1 VTIEASG
8 SISLGTSAGT
18 NRSISA
24 EFGGTEPHALSEYY
38 GADTGVPAS
47 GTISFSDFYGTS
59 AVSVDLGAD
68 TNVTANGTNL
78 AQVELKFYTAA
89 TNFEAIPTGN
99 QATTGQFDRTWLSS
113 GSPSSYYVKVSY
125 TVIFGT
131 APTTTGTFGSFLQLS
146 ADRTWLWKHTTGN
159 GIVNAT
165 VEVSNSASGSPV
177 LDTLSLAIELNQ

>member
-1 VTIEASG
+1 MTIVSSG
-8 SISLGTSAGT
+8 AISLGTSAGT

-24 EFGGTEPHALSEYY
+24 EYGDSPPHSLSEFY

-59 AVSVDLGAD
+59 SNPVNLGAD
-68 TNVTANGTNL
+68 TTVTAVGSSV
-78 AQVELKFYTAA
+78 AIVQLKFYTAA

-99 QATTGQFDRTWLSS
+99 LGTTGQFDRTWLSS

-125 TVIFGT
+125 TVTSGD
-131 APTTTGTFGSFLQLS
+131 APTPTGTFGSFLQLTS
-146 ADRTWLWKHTTGN
+146 DRTWAWTHTTGS

-177 LDTLSLAIELNQ
+177 LDTLSLTIELN